1 MGAWSVAILDS
12 GVTDETEA
20 LYGRN
25 KYEYDFYYGRAD
37 TDGGRSTSHGSTVAK
52 SIEVTNS
59 SLERIDCKLS
69 KSGSESSYA
78 SAADRAMDKLISM
91 HDSGWKIGAMNL
103 SWGGLWLTIP
113 SSLKSMR

>member
-1 MGAWSVAILDS
+1 MGAWSVAILDD
-12 GVTDETEA
+12 GVTNATEA

-25 KYEYDFYYGRAD
+25 KYEYSFYYNEAD
-37 TDGGRSTSHGSTVAK
+37 TDYGRPTSHGSKVAK

-59 SLERIDCKLS
+59 SLERIDLQIAS
-69 KSGSESSYA
+69 DSGTHYYMP
-78 SAADRAMDKLISM
+78 AADRAMDHLIAM

>member
-1 MGAWSVAILDS
+1 MGAWSVGILDS

-25 KYEYDFYYGRAD
+25 KYEYDFYYGNAE

-59 SLERIDCKLS
+59 SLERIDLQIAPND
-69 KSGSESSYA
+69 ESFVSVY
-78 SAADRAMDKLISM
+78 SADRAMDKLISM

-103 SWGGLWLTIP
+103 SWGGLRLRIP
-113 SSLKSMR
+113 SSLKSLR

>member
-25 KYEYDFYYGRAD
+25 KYEYDFYYGNAE

-59 SLERIDCKLS
+59 SLERIDLQI
-69 KSGSESSYA
+69 GPNYGGGPYIPA
-78 SAADRAMDKLISM
+78 IDLAMDKLISM

-103 SWGGLWLTIP
+103 SWGGSRLSI
-113 SSLKSMR
+113 SIS